1 MMYYINLIS
10 EILKEQHAKRLA
22 KEREEWQYLHYND

>member
-1 MMYYINLIS
+1 MYYINLFS
-10 EILKEQHAKRLA
+10 EYLKEVHDKRLA